1 MPSTPASENPYLLTL
16 PQLISAKKKIG
27 KVATFYDPKKSS
39 FKGFDSQALTPTE
52 FREQLRRNF
61 LVKLSDDELGAIV
74 VLFDK
79 DGDRE
84 IDSSEFIN
92 EFFKLGKQEKS
103 KFYNN
108 QKERN
113 DIESK
118 RKAKRM

>member
-61 LVKLSDDELGAIV
+61 LVKLSDDELRAPHFSHDADGVADDECRSQFRSASGARTFSDG
-74 VLFDK
+74 VLSYA
-79 DGDRE
+79 R
-84 IDSSEFIN
+84 S
-92 EFFKLGKQEKS
+92 
-103 KFYNN
+103 
-108 QKERN
+108 R
-113 DIESK
+113 
-118 RKAKRM
+118 